1 MKKIFFLFMTFFI
14 FESWAQDKD
23 WVLDP
28 KTSTLIP
35 KYMAIVKAVKGKVI
49 VEDRE
54 LSKGS
59 KIYANDLIQTTDKSF
74 VVLDLIDLTTITLGP
89 NSEFKAEKWSY
100 RTKNDRDAVF
110 SVLKGQWRGLIR
122 SKSKTEDQLK
132 IKTPTVSMGIRGTE
146 LLVNVHNHGEKE
158 ITQVALLEGT
168 IHLEGETSEKAK
180 DLKPG
185 EHIII
190 AKSSKGIE
198 QKDTVLNQDEIKSLN
213 EFMAPDVPRLLDRV
227 VLNEGKIETLAIV
240 SAKEDTQ
247 EVKNEESPMDVKYE
261 RVVPWKTNL
270 KKLNNIRQENRKR

>member
-1 MKKIFFLFMTFFI
+1 MKKFFFLFVVFFV
-14 FESWAQDKD
+14 FNSWALDKD

-35 KYMAIVKAVKGKVI
+35 KYMALVKVVKGKVM

-54 LSKGS
+54 LSKGA
-59 KIYANDLIQTTDKSF
+59 KIYANDLIQTPDNSY

-110 SVLKGQWRGLIR
+110 SVLKGQWRALIR

-132 IKTPTVSMGIRGTE
+132 IKTPTVSMGVRGTE

-158 ITQVALLEGT
+158 ITQIALLEGA
-168 IHLEGETSEKAK
+168 IHLEGTSPEKAK
-180 DLKPG
+180 DMKPG

-190 AKSSKGIE
+190 AKNLKGLE
-198 QKDTVLNQDEIKSLN
+198 QKDTFLNADEKKILN
-213 EFMAPDVPRLLDRV
+213 EFIAPGVPRLLDRV
-227 VLNEGKIETLAIV
+227 VLMNDGKLEIMATV
-240 SAKEDTQ
+240 SDKLSIKE
-247 EVKNEESPMDVKYE
+247 EEENIISVKFEKA
-261 RVVPWKTNL
+261 VPWKNNL
-270 KKLNNIRQENRKR
+270 KKLNNIRTENRKK